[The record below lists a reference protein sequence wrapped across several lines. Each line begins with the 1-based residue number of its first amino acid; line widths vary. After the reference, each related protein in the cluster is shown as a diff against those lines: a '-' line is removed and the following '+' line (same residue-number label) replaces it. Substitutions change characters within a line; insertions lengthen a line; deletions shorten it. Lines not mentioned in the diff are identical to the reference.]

1 MPLELV
7 KPGNNIPD
15 DFNVIIEIPAQSFP
29 VKYEIDKDSA
39 TLSVDRF
46 MGTAMQY
53 PTNYGYI
60 PQTLSGDGDP
70 VDVLVITPVPLLAR
84 CVVRCRSVG
93 LLDMTDEAGKDPK
106 ILAVPIVSLTSYYN
120 QVNDF
125 HDLPRASLD
134 TISHFFEHYKDL
146 EEGKWVR
153 IDGWLGREHAVEEI
167 NSSISAYNQQNKY
180 LQQDTTVVT
189 QSEQLENMKV

>member
-1 MPLELV
+1 
-7 KPGNNIPD
+7 
-15 DFNVIIEIPAQSFP
+15 
-29 VKYEIDKDSA
+29 
-39 TLSVDRF
+39 
-46 MGTAMQY
+46 
-53 PTNYGYI
+53 
-60 PQTLSGDGDP
+60 
-70 VDVLVITPVPLLAR
+70 
-84 CVVRCRSVG
+84 
-93 LLDMTDEAGKDPK
+93 MTDEAGKDPK

-167 NSSISAYNQQNKY
+167 NSS
-180 LQQDTTVVT
+180 VP
-189 QSEQLENMKV
+189 